1 MEPVSQ
7 HNASLPAQAAHLGG
21 VRDLHARHHRL
32 RRAFDGRRQDRDAF
46 HLDVPRGHRPFELQH
61 GRGDRIRA
69 PDSRGGGVSRG
80 RAESRCGAYVV
91 RHAPFEIRRN
101 GVRDALA
108 YVASILASVAIVLP
122 LASFALVSFV
132 RKYPVDLSFTLDNIG
147 RSLNLN
153 VGDYW
158 LNSIFVALSVA
169 VLGTVL
175 AYFAGYITARM
186 GGKFARV
193 LHLVCITTL
202 AIPGIVLG
210 LSYVGFFKDTF
221 IYGTFALL
229 ILVNLIHFF
238 ASPYLMAYNSLGKV
252 NANLEAVGATL
263 GIGRMSMI
271 KDVLIPQTVDTV
283 LEMFAYFF
291 VNCMVTISAV
301 AFLATTLDMPLAL
314 LITDLDTQRLTEC
327 AAFVSLVILVTNIV
341 VKSLLAGVKKI
352 VSRKQRL
359 ESANG

>member
-1 MEPVSQ
+1 MF
-7 HNASLPAQAAHLGG
+7 
-21 VRDLHARHHRL
+21 
-32 RRAFDGRRQDRDAF
+32 RRAIAPHAFKLRVPKAKRISSSPSRAATCVRFKMPSLVLLIPAVAAFLVDVLNRDAGRMSFVTRSFELRANGARDAF
-46 HLDVPRGHRPFELQH
+46 G
-61 GRGDRIRA
+61 
-69 PDSRGGGVSRG
+69 
-80 RAESRCGAYVV
+80 
-91 RHAPFEIRRN
+91 
-101 GVRDALA
+101 
-108 YVASILASVAIVLP
+108 YVASAVATVAIVLP
-122 LASFALVSFV
+122 LASFALISFV
-132 RKYPVDLSFTLDNIG
+132 RKYPVDMTFTLDNIG
-147 RSLNLN
+147 RSMNLN

-158 LNSIFVALSVA
+158 LNSILVALSVA
-169 VLGTVL
+169 ALGTVL

-210 LSYVGFFKDTF
+210 LSYVGFFKGTF

-263 GIGRMSMI
+263 GIGRMNMI
-271 KDVLIPQTVDTV
+271 KDVLIPQTADTV
-283 LEMFAYFF
+283 LEMFSYFF

-327 AAFVSLVILVTNIV
+327 AAFVSLVILATNIA

-352 VSRKQRL
+352 VSRTFRL
-359 ESANG
+359 DEGNE